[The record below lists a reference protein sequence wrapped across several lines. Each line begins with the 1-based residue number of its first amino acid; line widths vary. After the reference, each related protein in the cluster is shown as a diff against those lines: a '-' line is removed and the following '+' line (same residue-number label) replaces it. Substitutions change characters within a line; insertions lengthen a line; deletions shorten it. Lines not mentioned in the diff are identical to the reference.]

1 MTVKLCV
8 CVTHF
13 ILILSTDQLRS
24 VGITDPALAIQI
36 GAIGSAG
43 LFGLLLVRKRS
54 TFRQILYPTLA
65 GGSVWATFYL
75 SSTSN
80 RTETWNKIKEI
91 EKGYYTSIAKYRK
104 KKNEQSVDTK
114 R

>member
-1 MTVKLCV
+1 M

-13 ILILSTDQLRS
+13 ILIVSTDQLRS
-24 VGITDPALAIQI
+24 IGITDPALAIQI

-43 LFGLLLVRKRS
+43 LFGLLLARQRS
-54 TFRQILYPTLA
+54 TFRRILYPTLA
-65 GGSVWATFYL
+65 GGSVWAGLYL
-75 SSTSN
+75 SSASN

-104 KKNEQSVDTK
+104 KNSEQSVDTK